1 MDRKKY
7 RTIATY
13 TIVVGILLIS
23 VVFLFLRSREIS
35 GFVSNIMGVLSP
47 FFIGFCIAYLL
58 LGPQRFLEK
67 QAGRIPY
74 VRDWKPGLRRG
85 ICMVLVYAAFFGL
98 ISLLAMTILPTVIQT
113 IATLIANLPTYMQQL
128 TDTMGDVL
136 VRLNIPMEEI
146 TQWFGSW
153 ENILTTLLNS
163 LNTFTNSLVSILQE
177 VTTVAM
183 NLFMGLL
190 ISCYMLAGRNRFALQ
205 SQKALY
211 ALLPQKAADYIID
224 VAHRAH
230 TVFSTYIYVRLATSA
245 VLGVLTFLLLRL
257 LGIPYDVLIGVVVA
271 FCNLIPIF
279 GPIVGT
285 IIGAILL
292 ITVSPWQMLIF
303 VVISI
308 VTQQLEGNIITPKLM
323 DKSIGLPAFWVLVA
337 VTLGGG
343 LWGMTGML
351 LGVPVMAVIYAL
363 FAQFVG
369 KRLHKKGIEPGELAQ
384 HERVMEQ
391 PTQDES
397 DLEH

>member
-13 TIVVGILLIS
+13 TIVVGIVLILA
-23 VVFLFLRSREIS
+23 VFLCLRSEEL
-35 GFVSNIMGVLSP
+35 GQFFSNIMGVLSP

-67 QAGRIPY
+67 QIVRIPV
-74 VRDWKPGLRRG
+74 VRDWHPGLRRG
-85 ICMVLVYAAFFGL
+85 LCMVAVYAAFFAL
-98 ISLLAMTILPTVIQT
+98 ISLLVMTILPTVVQT

-136 VRLNIPMEEI
+136 IRFNVPMEEI
-146 TQWFGSW
+146 SQWFGSW

-163 LNTFTNSLVSILQE
+163 LSSFTNSLLAIVQE

-205 SQKALY
+205 SQKVLY
-211 ALLPQKAADYIID
+211 ALFPQRAADYVID

-245 VLGVLTFLLLRL
+245 VLGVITFILLHI

-285 IIGAILL
+285 VIGAVLL
-292 ITVSPWQMLIF
+292 ITVSPWKMLIF

-308 VTQQLEGNIITPKLM
+308 VTQQLEGNVVTPKLM

-343 LWGMTGML
+343 LWGMMGML
-351 LGVPVMAVIYAL
+351 LGVPIMAVIYAL

-369 KRLHKKGIEPGELAQ
+369 KRLRKKGISASELAQ
-384 HERVMEQ
+384 HEHVMEQ
-391 PTQDES
+391 PMQDGQET
-397 DLEH
+397 DV